1 MGITHK
7 LNQEIVDFVL
17 SEKKKQPALSCR
29 ILSRLTKNKFQ
40 YIISKSSINAIF
52 KDAGL
57 SMPVGRRQKR
67 HKQRIIMPALPDLN
81 LPEKPVLPTEA
92 AGAEP
97 PAQPVLAAP
106 APAGTACPVQAS
118 GIVLLQAADYLLG
131 GSRAITGLVRRH
143 LGSASQWSQAMSEN
157 LLYQPLLNPSSPS
170 PYLDVI
176 QGVSAI
182 EAQLAQLLSAALP
195 EVRCLRLCFVEE
207 QALYLDG
214 QAYTF
219 WNAPQVPSVYSTT
232 IYNTKSY
239 VKRHLQEGAPFV
251 FFMLPPYPAVAR
263 DFLSFSLK
271 LVQAGV
277 GLEQVTLYDQV
288 LKEGES
294 LNLGLTLKNECF
306 FGLWPWQFSRFRKV
320 SRIGEFQPLAL
331 PGQQQD
337 LYVAE
342 IRIIITQPLVPE
354 EVTLGG
360 IALKNAAQGKAQ
372 LVVLTNHSAPPQT
385 SQEIASIYLGRWP
398 GPAETFE
405 DFSRKLEYFT
415 YTAGQHKVMSIEPL
429 KLPALATLNT
439 RQLCAAYLR
448 ILDLFVR
455 WHFLPAGYENTDFPL
470 TQELFYSLAA
480 EVIKKGQ
487 FTCLKFKPGPS
498 WDKAGDLAYC
508 LNRVN
513 ERGVILE
520 DGTLLRLWL

>member
-1 MGITHK
+1 
-7 LNQEIVDFVL
+7 
-17 SEKKKQPALSCR
+17 
-29 ILSRLTKNKFQ
+29 
-40 YIISKSSINAIF
+40 
-52 KDAGL
+52 
-57 SMPVGRRQKR
+57 
-67 HKQRIIMPALPDLN
+67 
-81 LPEKPVLPTEA
+81 
-92 AGAEP
+92 
-97 PAQPVLAAP
+97 
-106 APAGTACPVQAS
+106 
-118 GIVLLQAADYLLG
+118 
-131 GSRAITGLVRRH
+131 
-143 LGSASQWSQAMSEN
+143 
-157 LLYQPLLNPSSPS
+157 
-170 PYLDVI
+170 
-176 QGVSAI
+176 
-182 EAQLAQLLSAALP
+182 
-195 EVRCLRLCFVEE
+195 
-207 QALYLDG
+207 
-214 QAYTF
+214 
-219 WNAPQVPSVYSTT
+219 
-232 IYNTKSY
+232 
-239 VKRHLQEGAPFV
+239 
-251 FFMLPPYPAVAR
+251 
-263 DFLSFSLK
+263 
-271 LVQAGV
+271 V